1 MDIRAAEI
9 SKVIRDQIAS
19 FGTEAQVQPDI
30 LGGIVVKLGSQ
41 MIDASIRTK
50 LNRLAQAMKG
60 EARMPA
66 APMKG

>member
-1 MDIRAAEI
+1 
-9 SKVIRDQIAS
+9 
-19 FGTEAQVQPDI
+19 
-30 LGGIVVKLGSQ
+30 VKLGSQ
-41 MIDASIRTK
+41 QIDASIRTK